1 MKDRERL
8 EEEMEYMRRHKYAI
22 IALAILLD
30 AVMRIKAVVRKM
42 LAKLS

>member
-8 EEEMEYMRRHKYAI
+8 EEEMEYMKTHKYEI
-22 IALAILLD
+22 ITIIILLD